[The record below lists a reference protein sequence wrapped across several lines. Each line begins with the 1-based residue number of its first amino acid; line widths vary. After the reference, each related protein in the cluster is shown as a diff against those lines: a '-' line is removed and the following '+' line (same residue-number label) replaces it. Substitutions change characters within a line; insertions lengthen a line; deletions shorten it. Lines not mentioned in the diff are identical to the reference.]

1 MSLSRAQQVQQLA
14 NLCKLR
20 GRMRRNR
27 VASFVAQGY
36 SINHSELQRM
46 LSEAKSE
53 EEMAAILQRYGT

>member
-1 MSLSRAQQVQQLA
+1 
-14 NLCKLR
+14 
-20 GRMRRNR
+20 MRRNR